1 MLDLSSAVITDHAAE
16 ALRERNLSESTLRDA
31 LENPDPS
38 QVVRPGRWVV
48 QKMFRDRDAAKDY
61 LLRVFVDVDRDP
73 PEIVTVYR
81 TSKITRYRG

>member
-1 MLDLSSAVITDHAAE
+1 MLDLSSAVITNHAAE

-31 LENPDPS
+31 LEDPDQS

-48 QKMFRDRDAAKDY
+48 QKMFRDRKAAKDY
-61 LLRVFVDVDRDP
+61 MLRVFVDVDRDP